1 MRRLKLAEVGRLRF
15 APGESLG
22 LFITDRCP
30 VGCNHCSV
38 DSRRDSPTIS
48 DWPLFEAIVDEM
60 AARPRVT
67 MVGITGGEPFVE
79 RRGLTLATERLAA
92 AGKDLILY
100 TSGVWAN
107 PTSPAWI
114 RAVLRRC
121 SCVFL
126 STDSFH
132 AESIDDARFIRA
144 ARVIAAEGAW
154 IVIQVLNVPE
164 MVERANRLIAGA
176 FGDQSADYVEV
187 HLIPPLPFGRGQAVF
202 GPKRRSPGATLGACD
217 IVASQMI
224 RYDGV
229 ITACC
234 NEQVIMG
241 WGPPRLRRVC
251 TSRAEVR
258 DALDRFGGDPLL
270 RAMNTV
276 GLGPLTQ
283 LPQFADLAGQQ
294 LHGICHACWI
304 MQERA
309 LPLGDTSDRL
319 LNAISLMQRNV
330 AYEHVEPQPA
340 TTS

>member
-38 DSRRDSPTIS
+38 DSRHDSPMIR
-48 DWPLFEAIVDEM
+48 DWALFEAIVDEM
-60 AARPRVT
+60 AARPAVR

-79 RRGLTLATERLAA
+79 RRGLALAMDRLTAA
-92 AGKDLILY
+92 DKDIILY

-107 PTSPAWI
+107 ASIPPWI

-132 AESIDDARFIRA
+132 AASIEDERFIRA
-144 ARVIAAEGAW
+144 ARVIAEEGAW
-154 IVIQVLNVPE
+154 IVIQVLNIPE

-187 HLIPPLPFGRGQAVF
+187 HLNEPLPFGRGQAVF
-202 GPKRRSPGATLGACD
+202 GPKRRSPGATLGACA
-217 IVASQMI
+217 IVAAQLI

-251 TSRAEVR
+251 TTREEVR

-276 GLGPLTQ
+276 GLGPLTR

-319 LNAISLMQRNV
+319 LNAISLMQRT
-330 AYEHVEPQPA
+330 AIDEHAEPQPVA
-340 TTS
+340 TP